1 MWAAPLR
8 APPPTQYVSSS
19 PGTLVRRGTFWSP
32 CVPARPSLLPCAPQ
46 SSTLPA
52 SISLAP
58 LRAGGGKLFT
68 LGSFASVGKSW
79 KDREGEKKRG
89 KFASHSLFPQ
99 VSEVPLVPG
108 FLFNRFCSSHVGA
121 GQCLHWAAVSG
132 HVQRSRGLC
141 GRHPLRVR
149 SRLLWIR
156 LLSA

>member
-19 PGTLVRRGTFWSP
+19 RGTLVRRGTFWYP
-32 CVPARPSLLPCAPQ
+32 CAPVHPSLLPCAPQ

-52 SISLAP
+52 SISQAP

-68 LGSFASVGKSW
+68 LGSFASVGKPW
-79 KDREGEKKRG
+79 KEREGKNNVWRG
-89 KFASHSLFPQ
+89 KCVSHSLFLQ

-121 GQCLHWAAVSG
+121 GQHLHRAAVSG
-132 HVQRSRGLC
+132 HVQWSRGLC

-149 SRLLWIR
+149 SWLLWI
-156 LLSA
+156 